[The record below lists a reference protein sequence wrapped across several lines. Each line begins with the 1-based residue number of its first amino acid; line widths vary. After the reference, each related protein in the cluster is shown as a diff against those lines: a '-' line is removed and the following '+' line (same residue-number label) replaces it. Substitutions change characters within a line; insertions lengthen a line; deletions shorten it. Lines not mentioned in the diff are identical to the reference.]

1 MGGIRK
7 YRKKILTPGHPYD
20 KDRIERELPLVGEY
34 GLRNK
39 KELWKARTLLSK
51 ARQQA
56 RALLALTPEI
66 REQRAT
72 ELLSRLT
79 RFGMLPQGG
88 DLDSVLALDVKTVL
102 NRRLQTVVHRKGLA
116 SSPYQ
121 ARQFIIHRHIAL
133 NKAIVTSPGMLVR
146 IDEEEHVDYAPRSPL
161 VKSDHPSRPQAPP
174 THVEAPPEKKEK
186 PRGRGKPG
194 AKPGTRPP
202 AKPGTRP
209 PAKPGTRPPAK
220 PGAKPEAKP
229 EARPE
234 AKPGAKPSAK
244 PGAKPSAKPG
254 AKPSAKP

>member
-1 MGGIRK
+1 MGGIRRYK
-7 YRKKILTPGHPYD
+7 KKILTPGHPYD

-88 DLDSVLALDVKTVL
+88 DLDSVLALNVKTVL
-102 NRRLQTVVHRKGLA
+102 NRRLQTVVFRKGLA

-121 ARQFIIHRHIAL
+121 ARQFITHRHIAL
-133 NKAIVTSPGMLVR
+133 NSAVVTAPGMLVK
-146 IDEEEHVDYAPRSPL
+146 IDEEEHIAYAPSSPL
-161 VKSDHPSRPQAPP
+161 VKQDHPSRPQAPP
-174 THVEAPPEKKEK
+174 TQVEEPPEKKEIPK
-186 PRGRGKPG
+186 GRGKP
-194 AKPGTRPP
+194 
-202 AKPGTRP
+202 
-209 PAKPGTRPPAK
+209 
-220 PGAKPEAKP
+220 KPEVKP
-229 EARPE
+229 
-234 AKPGAKPSAK
+234 K
-244 PGAKPSAKPG
+244 
-254 AKPSAKP
+254 

>member
-1 MGGIRK
+1 MGGIRRYK
-7 YRKKILTPGHPYD
+7 KKILTPGHPYD

-88 DLDSVLALDVKTVL
+88 DLDSVLALNVKTVL
-102 NRRLQTVVHRKGLA
+102 NRRLQTVVFRKGLA

-121 ARQFIIHRHIAL
+121 ARQFITHRHIAL
-133 NKAIVTSPGMLVR
+133 NSAVITAPGMLVK
-146 IDEEEHVDYAPRSPL
+146 IDEEEHIAYAPSSP
-161 VKSDHPSRPQAPP
+161 S
-174 THVEAPPEKKEK
+174 
-186 PRGRGKPG
+186 
-194 AKPGTRPP
+194 
-202 AKPGTRP
+202 
-209 PAKPGTRPPAK
+209 
-220 PGAKPEAKP
+220 
-229 EARPE
+229 
-234 AKPGAKPSAK
+234 
-244 PGAKPSAKPG
+244 
-254 AKPSAKP
+254 